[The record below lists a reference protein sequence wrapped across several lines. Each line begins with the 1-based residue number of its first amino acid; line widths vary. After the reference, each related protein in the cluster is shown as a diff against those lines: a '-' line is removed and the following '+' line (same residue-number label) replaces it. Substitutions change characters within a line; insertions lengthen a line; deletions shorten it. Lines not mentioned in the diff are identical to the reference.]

1 MESTFRPL
9 HKFFSLLNCISNGS
23 SQQNSNRQGPVRF
36 FSGHTINDTDNLVLV
51 KLCCQMRV
59 SEKKHVFGQLV
70 WSFQVILS
78 CCASEQ
84 DVSRQYDHNC
94 VRPFHGYICFG
105 KLWVVLSSTT
115 FMSHFWP
122 SMDPP
127 RHFPVSIAIVI
138 IFDQWI
144 TPLLTSLTK
153 DVSRNFFQR
162 KPAFRSFWLYL
173 KQISFWS
180 WKSVIK
186 STFFKR
192 RQISQLWKYQMNQ
205 MQH

>member
-1 MESTFRPL
+1 MESTAFRPL

-23 SQQNSNRQGPVRF
+23 SQQNSIRQGPVRF

-105 KLWVVLSSTT
+105 KLWVVLHKQHYIHEPFLAIHGSSKA
-115 FMSHFWP
+115 FPCLNSYCDHF
-122 SMDPP
+122 
-127 RHFPVSIAIVI
+127 
-138 IFDQWI
+138 
-144 TPLLTSLTK
+144 
-153 DVSRNFFQR
+153 
-162 KPAFRSFWLYL
+162 
-173 KQISFWS
+173 
-180 WKSVIK
+180 
-186 STFFKR
+186 
-192 RQISQLWKYQMNQ
+192 
-205 MQH
+205 